1 VSKPL
6 ILFGPLPPPY
16 GGVSVFLSTLFAHLR
31 HADVRLWSYF
41 GRESDDELV
50 KRFKHR
56 QLGVIP
62 LLLRQGPNA
71 RIVDFSH
78 FHLEYPHPI
87 LLPIWLS
94 AKLLV
99 KFYWYKYVLDG
110 SLPSRYPSFTP
121 LQRTLF
127 RRAIAAVDE
136 FIVVSPELAGW
147 LKDEIKVRQKVSVI
161 PCLLNIPQ
169 ELMVRRLAA
178 ETESALRP
186 FLKHHKKVCSIGTFI
201 PTYGFAQVANA
212 VERVRNEVG
221 ADIGL
226 LLLDGA
232 FAADGD
238 YREEVLRNREWITV
252 LTNVPN
258 EQVYQVLKQCDLFVR
273 AFGAE
278 SYGISR
284 VEAVWCDVPVVAT
297 NVGET
302 RGMLTYQFGDA
313 DKLSELIGQVLESVN
328 SGNHKAA
335 AEVFRA
341 EADQN
346 LQKFVATV
354 KLSIDKNGK

>member
-1 VSKPL
+1 M
-6 ILFGPLPPPY
+6 
-16 GGVSVFLSTLFAHLR
+16 
-31 HADVRLWSYF
+31 LWSYF

-62 LLLRQGPNA
+62 LLLRQGSNA

-94 AKLLV
+94 AKLLT

-110 SLPSRYPSFTP
+110 SLPSRYPKFTP

-136 FIVVSPELAGW
+136 FIVASAELAGW
-147 LKDEIKVRQKVSVI
+147 LKDEIKVRQQVTVI

-169 ELMVRRLAA
+169 ELLARRLSD
-178 ETESALRP
+178 EIENSLLP
-186 FLKHHKKVCSIGTFI
+186 FIQHHKKVCSIGTFI
-201 PTYGFAQVANA
+201 PAYGFSHVSAA
-212 VERVRNEVG
+212 VERLRNKNG
-221 ADIGL
+221 SDIGL

-232 FAADGD
+232 FASDD
-238 YREEVLRNREWITV
+238 VYREQVLKNRPWITV
-252 LTNVPN
+252 LTNIPN
-258 EQVYQVLKQCDLFVR
+258 EEVYQVLKQCDLFVR
-273 AFGAE
+273 APEVE

-284 VEAVWCDVPVVAT
+284 VEAIWSDVPVVAT

-302 RGMLTYQFGDA
+302 SGMLTYEFGDEE
-313 DKLSELIGQVLESVN
+313 KLSELIGQVLKGDYSVN
-328 SGNHKAA
+328 HERA
-335 AEVFRA
+335 AEVFRR

-354 KLSIDKNGK
+354 KLSIK